1 MLYRNRRLASY
12 TSTILLY
19 TINVIRI
26 SLRCQIWKET
36 CWWYQRY
43 IARLNICQF
52 ASVVFSSMQHTNQL
66 HRHASLACASLFLR
80 KYRSGFSYA
89 VPSGRVWLWYRDAGF
104 TALFKNAREE
114 NAGSGHGWLAKL
126 LSWWK
131 IYGVFTWS
139 VVHLSDSSYLLTD
152 YVTTCPISQ
161 KTIQLLA
168 KSNKADSTLSLHTQL
183 ESFSYCVH
191 SSYPSHCIYFFFDGP
206 LKLCSPTILQ
216 IWRDYRKHIREI
228 VRSPRQGRKL
238 LPRVL

>member
-43 IARLNICQF
+43 ISRLNICQF

-66 HRHASLACASLFLR
+66 HRHASLACASLFLS
-80 KYRSGFSYA
+80 KSRSGFSYA

-152 YVTTCPISQ
+152 YVSHISENDTIVSEEEQGWLYFIPSYTTRVFFILC
-161 KTIQLLA
+161 
-168 KSNKADSTLSLHTQL
+168 TLVL
-183 ESFSYCVH
+183 SFPLYL
-191 SSYPSHCIYFFFDGP
+191 FFFDGP